1 VSAVGDAPAAKPA
14 GLGRPIPGP
23 TAMGEDP
30 RRFWTLARTLALTDF
45 KLKFFGSVLGYLWQL
60 MRPLLLF
67 GVLFV
72 VFTQVVDLGQGVQ
85 LYATALLLGIVLYG
99 FLNETTSGGV
109 RCLVDRENL
118 VRKIDFPRLAV
129 PVAVVITGLLNLGL
143 NLVAVFVFLFI
154 QGGDLRWTWLELP
167 LIVAV
172 LTVLCLGLAMLLSAA
187 YVKYRDVAPIWDVVL
202 QALFYGSPI
211 FYPVQTISGK
221 HADLIVKLL
230 MFNPFAAIIQQGRH
244 ALIDP
249 SHPSAAAA
257 AGGTAWLLV
266 PAAIVVVVFAW
277 GFWVFRRAA
286 PRVAEL
292 L

>member
-1 VSAVGDAPAAKPA
+1 MSAVTETHLPA
-14 GLGRPIPGP
+14 GLGRPITGP
-23 TAMGEDP
+23 TALGDDP

-67 GVLFV
+67 GVLFA
-72 VFTQVVDLGQGVQ
+72 VFTQVVDLSNNVKMF
-85 LYATALLLGIVLYG
+85 ATALLLGIVLYG

-109 RCLVDRENL
+109 KCLVDRENL

-129 PVAVVITGLLNLGL
+129 PMAVVITGLLNLGL

-154 QGGDLRWTWLELP
+154 QGGEPRLSWLELP
-167 LIVAV
+167 LIIVAM
-172 LTVLCLGLAMLLSAA
+172 TVLSLGLAMLLSAS

-221 HADLIVKLL
+221 HADLIVQLL

-257 AGGTAWLLV
+257 AGGAVYLLV
-266 PAAIVVVVFAW
+266 PAAITIGVFVW
-277 GFWVFRRAA
+277 GFLVFRRAA
-286 PRVAEL
+286 PKVAEL